1 MPCKGTVSCQEFLIA
16 RHGNKKLYHFL
27 KQIKM
32 KDEKLEELF
41 ILQPVP

>member
-1 MPCKGTVSCQEFLIA
+1 MPCKGTVSCQELLIA
-16 RHGNKKLYHFL
+16 RHDNKKLYHFL

-41 ILQPVP
+41 TLQPVP